1 MVPMQ
6 SNVPIGGITRQMK
19 RDAEELLIRVHLGL
33 DPAHDL
39 LHVVRVLHDEGREA
53 FEKMRGPRCEHA
65 HEWKP

>member
-1 MVPMQ
+1 MCLTKPLAG
-6 SNVPIGGITRQMK
+6 SATRQSR

-33 DPAHDL
+33 SPIHSVLEA
-39 LHVVRVLHDEGREA
+39 VRVLHDDGREA